1 MARLLSFLRVAG
13 LMSALGTAH
22 VAQAETIAVDG
33 VYSARAELPADIE
46 LLLIDRF
53 EGDLGQDLELALT
66 DVLGNVFIRGEPY
79 FELITPGAMRNAVV
93 EVEGNDGT
101 ITTRPLTPDAEFRG
115 TVRSE
120 VIEREVE
127 PKRERECVRRD
138 EDDKCIER
146 REIRIECRELTV
158 RVDPRLLLTGARGEQ
173 LYSRSEPRV
182 AAQRFCADENHVP
195 SSLDMA
201 NGLVNALADDIRRDL
216 APLESRRAIRVME
229 RRKDLRKEDR
239 RRFRDAV
246 KATDD
251 NVTLA
256 CEGFEALEAT
266 NPAHVSVLFNIG
278 LCRES
283 AGDLE
288 SALDYFGRALE
299 VDPGRDYPTD
309 GLRRVRSRMRAEEHL
324 AQRASL

>member
-1 MARLLSFLRVAG
+1 
-13 LMSALGTAH
+13 
-22 VAQAETIAVDG
+22 
-33 VYSARAELPADIE
+33 
-46 LLLIDRF
+46 DRF

-158 RVDPRLLLTGARGEQ
+158 RVDPRLLLTGPRGEQ

-278 LCRES
+278 LCHES